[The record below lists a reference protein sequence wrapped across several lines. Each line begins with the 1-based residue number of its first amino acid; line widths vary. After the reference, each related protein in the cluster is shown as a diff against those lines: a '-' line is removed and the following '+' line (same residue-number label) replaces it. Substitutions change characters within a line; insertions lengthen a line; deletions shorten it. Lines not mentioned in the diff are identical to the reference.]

1 MTVLILTKEK
11 TEDYETTKLIKSFSD
26 KNIPVRVC
34 YFSKFDVII
43 NLDRNKDRYKTCVN
57 MLNKLGGIFNNFVSF
72 FIT

>member
-43 NLDRNKDRYKTCVN
+43 NLGILEFLKKTITGFQY
-57 MLNKLGGIFNNFVSF
+57 LNIYI
-72 FIT
+72 FITKAL